1 MKIQCQK
8 VADWFYKK
16 SGGSMSKKKDKEVE
30 PAKPKIDATI
40 VVALIGAIVTITV
53 ALINRLPSSPTATP
67 VSPSPLSPTNT
78 TQPETVIPNPTFT
91 ETLTF
96 TSTPTETFTPT
107 ITLTPI
113 PPTLTF
119 TSIPGLP
126 IGMQV
131 IVVANPPS
139 GKKPLK
145 VNIDARGSFLRAA
158 NGDIF
163 ECKHGACSYTWYL
176 TIPGGQSVKQPEK
189 DGYIDFTFE
198 KKGSYYINVYVCQ
211 GSDVANCAS
220 GGTTVIVE

>member
-1 MKIQCQK
+1 MS
-8 VADWFYKK
+8 ARNKK
-16 SGGSMSKKKDKEVE
+16 NDVN
-30 PAKPKIDATI
+30 PIWTTI
-40 VVALIGAIVTITV
+40 ITTLGVIIVALFAFPPFQ
-53 ALINRLPSSPTATP
+53 RLFDPDPSPTPIPTAT
-67 VSPSPLSPTNT
+67 STDTITPSPTS
-78 TQPETVIPNPTFT
+78 T
-91 ETLTF
+91 ETLIP
-96 TSTPTETFTPT
+96 TSALTETFTPT

-119 TSIPGLP
+119 TPKPGLP